1 MSKPPL
7 SRFEF
12 VALMAM
18 MFATVAFSIDAML
31 PGLPEIG
38 ATLSPEAPNRAQ
50 LIVTSF
56 VLGMGLATFV
66 IGPLSDAYGRRPVL
80 LAGAGLYI
88 VAAALAWAA
97 QSLEVVLAARVLQGV
112 GAAGPRIVA
121 MAIIRDLYSGRQMA
135 RIKIGRAHV

>member
-1 MSKPPL
+1 VRGRPSPDTYFEKLICMPKPQL

-31 PGLPEIG
+31 PGLPDIG
-38 ATLSPEAPNRAQ
+38 ATLSPDAPNRAQ

-66 IGPLSDAYGRRPVL
+66 IGPLSDAYGLRNRLRWCWLRGFYKAWGRRARAL
-80 LAGAGLYI
+80 WLWRSFAISIAGGK
-88 VAAALAWAA
+88 WRG
-97 QSLEVVLAARVLQGV
+97 SCR
-112 GAAGPRIVA
+112 
-121 MAIIRDLYSGRQMA
+121 
-135 RIKIGRAHV
+135 